1 MAKAIGLSHATTSRI
16 WHAFGLQPHRSETFK
31 LSPDPLL
38 VPKVRDI
45 VGLYV
50 NPPEHAVVLCVDEKS
65 QIQALDRAA
74 AADAARQARAADARL
89 QTPWHHLA
97 VCRARRQERQSDRP
111 DASPP
116 SVHRVPQFP
125 GPHRRQR
132 ARRSRC
138 PPHPGQLRNAQNT
151 AHPGVVRQASPVSR
165 ALHTHLWLVAEPR
178 GALVRGT
185 DDEADPAWG
194 ASQSKRVGA
203 RHRGVSRCSQHRSP
217 PLCLDQVRGSDPGE
231 YRALRTRHH
240 GHPSRTTY
248 VTNHC
253 YRTLGDRFQRCAIEK
268 DSIGDCRS
276 RTAVA
281 AIECCSRSR
290 RKSESGCPKTSPA
303 HTKRTRQEGA
313 EIIGLTFGHFFDAMT
328 ISKSKTNC
336 RLRA

>member
-1 MAKAIGLSHATTSRI
+1 MRSGCSRI
-16 WHAFGLQPHRSETFK
+16 AAKPSSYPPIRCW
-31 LSPDPLL
+31 

-89 QTPWHHLA
+89 QAPWHHLA

-116 SVHRVPQFP
+116 SVHRVPQVP

-194 ASQSKRVGA
+194 ASQCKRVGA
-203 RHRGVSRCSQHRSP
+203 RHRGVSRCAQHRSP
-217 PLCLDQVRGSDPGE
+217 TLCLDQVRGSDPGE
-231 YRALRTRHH
+231 YRALRTMHH

-248 VTNHC
+248 LTNHC
-253 YRTLGDRFQRCAIEK
+253 YRTLVRMEHRRLERSLIMTRWQPDPTFYPSPRMAMQAPAEKLGYVAI
-268 DSIGDCRS
+268 
-276 RTAVA
+276 
-281 AIECCSRSR
+281 
-290 RKSESGCPKTSPA
+290 
-303 HTKRTRQEGA
+303 
-313 EIIGLTFGHFFDAMT
+313 L
-328 ISKSKTNC
+328 N
-336 RLRA
+336 